1 MDNMHHYNKLK
12 TVPRTAL
19 REINFGKLKG
29 KSDIN
34 PQYRYEVMTEEFG
47 TCGIGW
53 KYEIV
58 KSWTQALE
66 DGQLLL
72 FVEINL
78 YTFDL
83 ETDKWSAP
91 IPAIGGDFLIE
102 KDKNGI
108 HGNDEAYKMAT
119 TDALGVA
126 MKYLGV
132 AADVYRGLAND
143 TKYGREPA
151 PAPKPPQQIKPPAKP
166 MATAKQLAD
175 MVNLAKEKNVMMDMP
190 DLLHKIAG
198 VNNSKE
204 LTLEQADMVICKLAE
219 ME

>member
-1 MDNMHHYNKLK
+1 MQHYDKLK
-12 TVPRTAL
+12 VVPRTAL
-19 REINFGKLKG
+19 KEIPFGKLKG

-34 PQYRYEVMTEEFG
+34 PQWRYEVMTSEYG
-47 TCGIGW
+47 QCGIGW
-53 KYEIV
+53 KYDIAKTWIQEL
-58 KSWTQALE
+58 Q
-66 DGQLLL
+66 DGQTLL

-108 HGNDEAYKMAT
+108 HGNDEAYKMAI
-119 TDALGVA
+119 TDALGYA

-143 TKYGREPA
+143 SKYGRQTEPV
-151 PAPKPPQQIKPPAKP
+151 KPQPTVAKIA
-166 MATAKQLAD
+166 MATNKQLTDMVSLAKQ
-175 MVNLAKEKNVMMDMP
+175 KNVMVDMP
-190 DLLHKIAG
+190 DLLHKVAG
-198 VNNSKE
+198 VKNSKE
-204 LTLEQADMVICKLAE
+204 LTLEQADKVIAKLNELESAV
-219 ME
+219 